1 MENAY
6 VILRVVSAQAI
17 PADWTVLVV
26 KVSLNGSSDDA
37 LADVL
42 DGTVTDECLAGQ
54 LGGNGDVLVNR
65 RRPYGTNTE

>member
-6 VILRVVSAQAI
+6 VMLRVVSAQAI

-42 DGTVTDECLAGQ
+42 DGTVK
-54 LGGNGDVLVNR
+54 R
-65 RRPYGTNTE
+65 